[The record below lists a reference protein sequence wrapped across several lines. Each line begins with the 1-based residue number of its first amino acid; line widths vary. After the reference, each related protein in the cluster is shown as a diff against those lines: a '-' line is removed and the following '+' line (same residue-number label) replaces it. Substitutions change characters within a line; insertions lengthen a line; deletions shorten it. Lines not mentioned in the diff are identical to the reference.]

1 MMFFTAKIIINW
13 KIVTWNKRKERRNRT
28 AINKNGSINRNG
40 KKRLL

>member
-1 MMFFTAKIIINW
+1 M
-13 KIVTWNKRKERRNRT
+13 WNKRKERRNRT